1 MYASSWDISE
11 ILSFLYF
18 VLMKF
23 WNKINKRWLWNQD
36 CTIIHP
42 FCTQTSI
49 FTKFLHF
56 LLKTQYC
63 YIRDI
68 LCGRIDCI
76 DLTLQ
81 RRFEDVSNYR
91 RCIAKLLT
99 FFHPWQIW
107 KGKQVGFLWRRRLRF
122 VLKLAVGRA
131 FHSSTFTI
139 IANVSGDCSIC
150 KSAKIPLISFHSVSF
165 FNASAKY

>member
-63 YIRDI
+63 YIFGI
-68 LCGRIDCI
+68 LYVAELIV
-76 DLTLQ
+76 LTLLFSGDLRKSLTIDDVTQ
-81 RRFEDVSNYR
+81 NYWRFSIHGRFEKVNR
-91 RCIAKLLT
+91 L
-99 FFHPWQIW
+99 
-107 KGKQVGFLWRRRLRF
+107 GFCGEGGCDLFWNWLSGERFTHRRLQ
-122 VLKLAVGRA
+122 
-131 FHSSTFTI
+131 
-139 IANVSGDCSIC
+139 
-150 KSAKIPLISFHSVSF
+150 
-165 FNASAKY
+165 